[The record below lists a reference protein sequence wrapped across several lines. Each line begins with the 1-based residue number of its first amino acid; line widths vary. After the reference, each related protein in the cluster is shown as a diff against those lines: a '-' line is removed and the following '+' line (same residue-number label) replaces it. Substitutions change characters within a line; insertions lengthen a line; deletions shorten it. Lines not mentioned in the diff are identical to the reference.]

1 MAAYTTIDDPS
12 AYFQTTI
19 YTGDGSTSH
28 TITNG
33 GNSDLQPD
41 WLWIKSR
48 SSTEQ
53 HFAFD
58 SVRGQSKYIFPNA
71 TNAEGT
77 AGTGILNSFNSDGF
91 TLGNNDGVNA
101 NSETFV
107 AWNWKAG
114 TSFTNDA
121 SSTGV
126 GSIDSAGSVNQD
138 AGFSIIGYSGD
149 TSDAPSTVAHGL
161 SQKPEMMFIKRRTLS
176 GQWVVYNKT
185 IGATHNLHLDSTDA
199 SSAYQYF
206 FNNTEPTSSV
216 FTVGDDGESNKTGS
230 NYIAYCF
237 HSVQGYSKIGSYT
250 GNSNANGTFIY
261 TGMKPS
267 FILIKSSSDV
277 TNWQIYDNKRLGYNV
292 DNNALRANLSN
303 AELTDNDIDILSNGF
318 KIRKVS
324 DQFNGGDFVYQ
335 YLAFAENP
343 FVTSTGVPATAR

>member
-1 MAAYTTIDDPS
+1 MAYTTIDDPS

-28 TITNG
+28 AITNG

-101 NSETFV
+101 DSETFV

-114 TSFTNDA
+114 TTSGITTTNSTITPAGYSF
-121 SSTGV
+121 
-126 GSIDSAGSVNQD
+126 NQT
-138 AGFSIIGYSGD
+138 AGFSIIKYPGNG
-149 TSDAPSTVAHGL
+149 TNDAKCPHGL
-161 SQKPEMMFIKRRTLS
+161 GVAPQMIFIKDLDNAADWECYNEFN
-176 GQWVVYNKT
+176 GNGKVFHLNKT
-185 IGATHNLHLDSTDA
+185 NGADATSARWRNTSPDAVNWTMGSTTA
-199 SSAYQYF
+199 V
-206 FNNTEPTSSV
+206 N
-216 FTVGDDGESNKTGS
+216 GS
-230 NYIAYCF
+230 GRNYVAYCF
-237 HSVQGYSKIGSYT
+237 AGKQGYSKFGSYT
-250 GNSNANGTFIY
+250 GNGNADGTFIY
-261 TGMKPS
+261 TGFLPS
-267 FILIKSSSDV
+267 FVMVKQTNASGEGWHIL
-277 TNWQIYDNKRLGYNV
+277 DNKRSGVNGDMERL
-292 DNNALRANLSN
+292 LANSSN
-303 AELTDNDIDILSNGF
+303 AESNYAGNLDLLSNGF
-318 KIRKVS
+318 KTRINDAGV
-324 DQFNGGDFVYQ
+324 NGSGASYIFM
-335 YLAFAENP
+335 AFAENP